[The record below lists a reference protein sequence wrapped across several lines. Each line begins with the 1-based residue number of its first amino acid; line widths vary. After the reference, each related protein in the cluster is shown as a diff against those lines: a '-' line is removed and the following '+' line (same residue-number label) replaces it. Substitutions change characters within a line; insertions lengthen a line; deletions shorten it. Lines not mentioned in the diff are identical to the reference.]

1 MKYQTLATRRYANAK
16 ITGAQNC
23 VGVAKIVQALQNCTN
38 CVILATERTEIVQR
52 IQEMNSNVSDE
63 ILQKLKIQIDL
74 DQKNVSELEN
84 QNSEFE
90 AIMESINLDLKVWN
104 SFNLGEIQRFLRF
117 QPVRD
122 RVGSIRDGP

>member
-1 MKYQTLATRRYANAK
+1 MIQSNVGPRYERLNCVPMKYHTLATRRYANAK

-23 VGVAKIVQALQNCTN
+23 VGVAKIVRALQNCTN
-38 CVILATERTEIVQR
+38 CVILATERAEIVQR
-52 IQEMNSNVSDE
+52 IQELNSNVSDE

-90 AIMESINLDLKVWN
+90 AIMESINLDLKV
-104 SFNLGEIQRFLRF
+104 
-117 QPVRD
+117 
-122 RVGSIRDGP
+122 